1 MRGVRVNRLAGK
13 VAIVTGAARGI
24 GRAIAMAM
32 STEGASVVIGDV
44 SGEGAEQSAASIR
57 DEGRAAI
64 GVAVDVSVRTEVEM
78 MVGAAADAFGTPSVL
93 VCAAGITT
101 AGGETTFLELS
112 DGEWGR
118 VFDVNLGGTFLCSQ
132 VVARRMVA
140 SGIGGSI
147 ITFSSIGAQRPMF
160 GVPAYHTS
168 KAAVSGLTR
177 ALAVNLAHHG
187 IRANALAPGYIL
199 TDKMRSVLGDEERYQ
214 ALVSRVPE
222 GRLGHPEDVVGS
234 AIFLASDESTYVTG
248 HVMHVDGGAFVLG
261 WTPAQNPTLPPS
273 DQEEIR

>member
-1 MRGVRVNRLAGK
+1 MNRLEGK

-24 GRAIAMAM
+24 GQAIADAMAG
-32 STEGASVVIGDV
+32 EGARVVIGDI
-44 SGEGAEQSAASIR
+44 SEEGAELAAVSIR
-57 DEGRAAI
+57 DKGLAAI
-64 GVAVDVSVRTEVEM
+64 GVAVDVSVRTEVETL
-78 MVGAAADAFGTPSVL
+78 VRAAEDSYGTPSVL

-101 AGGETTFLELS
+101 AGGETTLLELS
-112 DGEWGR
+112 DAEWGR

-140 SGIGGSI
+140 AGIGGSI
-147 ITFSSIGAQRPMF
+147 ITFSSIGALRPMF

-199 TDKMRSVLGDEERYQ
+199 TDMMRSVLGDEERYR

-222 GRLGHPEDVVGS
+222 GRLGQPDDIVGS
-234 AIFLASDESTYVTG
+234 AIFLASDESAYVTG
-248 HVMHVDGGAFVLG
+248 HVMHIDGGAFVLG
-261 WTPAQNPTLPPS
+261 WTPAQTPLLPPS
-273 DQEEIR
+273 DGEDPHDQ